1 MCFITLLFFL
11 FSPLFPSFF
20 FKSSFKIFPVFQFG
34 KRANIYPC
42 HLPSSNL
49 SPEYVV
55 EDVCGVLFAFKI
67 DSGKKM
73 RIIWGME
80 KVQGNNDLNLAIIF
94 IVLFNL
100 RFNGVTPYFHLEYF
114 LMHFSFLC
122 RFLIRINNR
131 FELYIS

>member
-1 MCFITLLFFL
+1 MFFITLFFFL
-11 FSPLFPSFF
+11 LFPSFF
-20 FKSSFKIFPVFQFG
+20 MKSSFKFFPVFQFG
-34 KRANIYPC
+34 QNGQNIYPC
-42 HLPSSNL
+42 PLPSSNL

-73 RIIWGME
+73 RIIWGMG